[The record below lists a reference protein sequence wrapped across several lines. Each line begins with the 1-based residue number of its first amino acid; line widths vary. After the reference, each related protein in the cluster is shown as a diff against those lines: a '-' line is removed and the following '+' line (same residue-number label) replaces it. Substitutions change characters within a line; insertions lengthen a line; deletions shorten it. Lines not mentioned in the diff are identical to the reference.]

1 MEFFRWR
8 LHHAPDSPSQMTVYR
23 VFPGGW
29 REVVAEAFRADRP

>member
-8 LHHAPDSPSQMTVYR
+8 LRAAPRTPSQMTVYR

-29 REVVAEAFRADRP
+29 REVVAEAFGADRP